1 MLSVISKKKITKL
14 VQQSKIITHQPKA
27 IKSRNVLD
35 KKLVSKYH
43 SKTHKISKTIK
54 KGKKISQAVG
64 AGKSSISPFYSETTK
79 RENFLNEKNAN
90 ETISYL

>member
-43 SKTHKISKTIK
+43 SNIKISKTIR

-64 AGKSSISPFYSETTK
+64 ADKSSISPFYSETTK